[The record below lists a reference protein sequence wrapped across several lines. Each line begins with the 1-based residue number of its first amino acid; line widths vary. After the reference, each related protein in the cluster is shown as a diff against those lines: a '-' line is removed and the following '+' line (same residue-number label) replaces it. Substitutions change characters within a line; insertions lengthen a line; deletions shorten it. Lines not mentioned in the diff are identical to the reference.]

1 MFKIL
6 DILIAILIL
15 TGNLFPIVANFI
27 VAKNANVWML
37 VFNGF
42 AVVVVSVLLY
52 KKLKNY
58 RSGKASCHQQ

>member
-27 VAKNANVWML
+27 VAKDANVWML

-58 RSGKASCHQQ
+58 RSGKASCRQQ

>member
-27 VAKNANVWML
+27 VAKGANVWML

>member
-15 TGNLFPIVANFI
+15 TGNLFPIIANLT
-27 VAKNANVWML
+27 VAKGANVWML

-42 AVVVVSVLLY
+42 AMIAVSVLLY
-52 KKLKNY
+52 QKLKNY
-58 RSGKASCHQQ
+58 RNSKINRCQ